1 MKNID
6 VKVCVGSRC
15 TMMGAMNILDHVE
28 TIKNEYSEFDI
39 QVETVKCL
47 KECKESEKNIA
58 PVVMINDEKIYNATS
73 AKVMERMMEV
83 MKE

>member
-28 TIKNEYSEFDI
+28 NIKDEYTDFDI
-39 QVETVKCL
+39 KIHTVKCL
-47 KECKESEKNIA
+47 GECKQSEKNIA
-58 PVVMINDEKIYNATS
+58 PVVIINDEKIYNATS
-73 AKVMERMMEV
+73 AKVMERMMDV